1 MSQTLAEAMDEL
13 SRAVRLFVRVVA
25 RAAKEDLASLRALP
39 SYKGK
44 WQRAY
49 LRSTDEWM
57 RRWKEAD
64 DARVALEEELRSVR
78 LRLGCIARVSAA
90 HDGHVCPADDC
101 LECWP
106 GEVVE
111 EFERFAKME
120 GH

>member
-13 SRAVRLFVRVVA
+13 SLALRVFGRAVVRAV
-25 RAAKEDLASLRALP
+25 KEDLASLR

-57 RRWKEAD
+57 QRWKEAD
-64 DARVALEEELRSVR
+64 DARVAFEEELRAVR
-78 LRLGCIARVSAA
+78 LRLGCIARVSAS
-90 HDGHVCPADDC
+90 HDEHVCPADDC

-106 GEVVE
+106 IEVTQ
-111 EFERFAKME
+111 EFARFARGKE
-120 GH
+120 